1 MSSLALRKSLPLL
14 ARVAANPSVRRFAAR
29 QIQSAWRGFRARKK
43 VAQTG
48 RYVKRRMGST
58 PVAIRM
64 LKSARAN
71 PSRRVQQPDPVW
83 PSDDPAVERT
93 LYVKEICRIDQ
104 GAGIVNRNRDCL
116 YLSGVKICC
125 NVANATDVGCI
136 FFNWAI
142 VRQKSDS
149 YPFAAQWFRSN
160 ADERAVAFDEETLTA
175 NDYHCRPLSPDD
187 KYIVAHQRYKLAPEA
202 TGNWGNLQNTIS
214 IDKYIPL
221 KK

>member
-136 FFNWAI
+136 FSTGLLY
-142 VRQKSDS
+142 VKSLTLTLL
-149 YPFAAQWFRSN
+149 PPNGFAAMPTN
-160 ADERAVAFDEETLTA
+160 AVAFDEETLTA